1 MEVQALRRLSME
13 FYDLSSCA
21 SHGFP
26 RFKRV
31 KHGIPWNSKP
41 YVNKE
46 WNSIIYISMQLN
58 DFQTLPF

>member
-13 FYDLSSCA
+13 FHDLSSCA

-31 KHGIPWNSKP
+31 KHGIPWNSMP

-46 WNSIIYISMQLN
+46 WNSII
-58 DFQTLPF
+58 